1 MKRSYFSAGAVKS
14 TVVRLCRA
22 GPARAA
28 GAAVLAQRERGG
40 GDHGEREGAVRQRP
54 GGRGERAVEG
64 VADEREARRPDERAE
79 EAPREE
85 GPDAHARGAGEERR
99 DGAHDPDEAPDED
112 RLRSVAVE
120 EALDELEAGG
130 RDTDAGALRL
140 QETPAQPAAEPE
152 GREGAQ
158 RGGRPG
164 DEEHRPPAGGAPG
177 RGRARP
183 PRPR

>member
-22 GPARAA
+22 GQAGAA
-28 GAAVLAQRERGG
+28 GAAVLAQGERGG
-40 GDHGEREGAVRQRP
+40 GDHGEREGAVRQRA

-79 EAPREE
+79 QAPRQE

-130 RDTDAGALRL
+130 AGGDRRAVALPEPPFAPAGA
-140 QETPAQPAAEPE
+140 P
-152 GREGAQ
+152 
-158 RGGRPG
+158 
-164 DEEHRPPAGGAPG
+164 
-177 RGRARP
+177 
-183 PRPR
+183 

>member
-22 GPARAA
+22 GTARAA

-40 GDHGEREGAVRQRP
+40 GDHGEREGAVGQRP

-79 EAPREE
+79 EAPRQE
-85 GPDAHARGAGEERR
+85 GPDAHAGGAGQERR

-112 RLRSVAVE
+112 RLRPVAGE
-120 EALDELEAGG
+120 KALDELEASGG
-130 RDTDAGALRL
+130 DADARPVRL
-140 QETPAQPAAEPE
+140 EEPPAEPPAE
-152 GREGAQ
+152 QQAREVAE
-158 RGGRPG
+158 R
-164 DEEHRPPAGGAPG
+164 
-177 RGRARP
+177 RGR
-183 PRPR
+183 